1 MPGRFLE
8 SWHSKGR
15 TVVTLAKAA
24 VDVGVVTATEVFS
37 AGVGRSLAVF
47 ADAVIDVKAAVIVNG
62 YAVDVLVMSESVG
75 FLVSS
80 TVVSVCLGACVVE
93 AETVL
98 DFVIGNEL
106 VVSIGVVDLPLDKTG
121 KAACV
126 TTGLKVGAIFVAV
139 LFFASVDINVLNAI
153 TDGEFSVLSEN
164 KDEVS
169 TGDVGA
175 DFPVTGVASE
185 VATDGITPGD
195 TDGNT
200 VMTEW
205 VKLVVGNKGE
215 VSCVGDA
222 WKEVVM
228 PD

>member
-1 MPGRFLE
+1 MRRFLE

-15 TVVTLAKAA
+15 TVVTLAKAE
-24 VDVGVVTATEVFS
+24 VDTVVVAAEVFS

-47 ADAVIDVKAAVIVNG
+47 ADAVIDVKAAVIVSG
-62 YAVDVLVMSESVG
+62 YAVDVLLVSELVD
-75 FLVSS
+75 FLVSC
-80 TVVSVCLGACVVE
+80 VAVSVCLGACVVG

-98 DFVIGNEL
+98 VFVTGNEL
-106 VVSIGVVDLPLDKTG
+106 VECTGVVDSSVDTTG
-121 KAACV
+121 KAARV

-169 TGDVGA
+169 IGDVGA

-205 VKLVVGNKGE
+205 VKLVFGNKGV
-215 VSCVGDA
+215 VSRVCDA
-222 WKEVVM
+222 
-228 PD
+228 

>member
-1 MPGRFLE
+1 MFVPVLTRRFLE

-47 ADAVIDVKAAVIVNG
+47 ADAVIDVKAAVIVSG

-80 TVVSVCLGACVVE
+80 VVSVCLGACVVE
-93 AETVL
+93 AEAVL
-98 DFVIGNEL
+98 VFVIGNEL
-106 VVSIGVVDLPLDKTG
+106 VVSMGVVDLPLDKTG
-121 KAACV
+121 KPACV

-205 VKLVVGNKGE
+205 VELVVGNKGE

-222 WKEVVM
+222 
-228 PD
+228 